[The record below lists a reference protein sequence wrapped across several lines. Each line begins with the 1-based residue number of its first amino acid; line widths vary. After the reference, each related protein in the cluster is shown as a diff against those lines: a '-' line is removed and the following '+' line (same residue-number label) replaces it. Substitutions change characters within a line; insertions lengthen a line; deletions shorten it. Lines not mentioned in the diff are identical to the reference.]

1 LQLLEDTLNGLQTGL
16 VIAIVVIFLML
27 AAYYQSF
34 ALSAMILAV
43 VPAVIAVSLMMLLAF
58 GSTLNLQS
66 YMGMIMS
73 LGVSVSN
80 AFLMVDYAEKSRF
93 TNRIDVKRTI
103 KSQLTFFSLV
113 IRKPINEGFAVGR

>member
-1 LQLLEDTLNGLQTGL
+1 
-16 VIAIVVIFLML
+16 
-27 AAYYQSF
+27 
-34 ALSAMILAV
+34 MILAV

-73 LGVSVSN
+73 VGVSVSN

-103 KSQLTFFSLV
+103 KSQLTFFSLSY
-113 IRKPINEGFAVGR
+113 ESQ